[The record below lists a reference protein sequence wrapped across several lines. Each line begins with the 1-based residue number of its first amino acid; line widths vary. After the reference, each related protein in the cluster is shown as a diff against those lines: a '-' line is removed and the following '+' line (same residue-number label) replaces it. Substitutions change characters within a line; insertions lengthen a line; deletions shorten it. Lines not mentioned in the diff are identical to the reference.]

1 MSDLPFDD
9 TDAAPEP
16 PVRRK
21 RVAFAMWFG
30 ALIAAAAV
38 IGAGA
43 MPLLAP

>member
-1 MSDLPFDD
+1 MSDLPLDD
-9 TDAAPEP
+9 VNAAPEP

-43 MPLLAP
+43 LPLLTP